1 MESLGGPEMANPV
14 LKILPVLTSKLTVQA
29 LSFPTSMV
37 NVSAGDWIP
46 RLKIAFEG

>member
-14 LKILPVLTSKLTVQA
+14 LKISLVLTSKLTLQV

-37 NVSAGDWIP
+37 NVCAGDWIP
-46 RLKIAFEG
+46 RLKITFEG